1 MASFISTLA
10 ASFVILCYSIG
21 CNNLDK
27 ARAFAEKTEKTD
39 ADIVMCY
46 AHYYFVVDG
55 ISGEGTGTIDC
66 INSGLCSIQA
76 AIRNVTQ

>member
-1 MASFISTLA
+1 MTSFISTLA
-10 ASFVILCYSIG
+10 ASFIILCYSIG
-21 CNNLDK
+21 CSNLDK
-27 ARAFAEKTEKTD
+27 AQALTEKTEKTD

-55 ISGEGTGTIDC
+55 ISAEGTGTFDC

-76 AIRNVTQ
+76 AIRNATN